1 MINYK
6 IILYTSKTLKM
17 CMHPVVL
24 RVTHDRQRKYYVIK
38 NDAGQNLN
46 FACKPEEWIAENSRY
61 DKKAKDSKVKNA
73 VLAQVEENV
82 KRVLFKMNYDGIKF
96 SFAAFEREYLRKVRK
111 VTVISYFDLHIK
123 KLEQAGRTGY
133 ASIFKYVRNS
143 VRKHLTSE
151 ESRFQEIDYTWL
163 KSYTAKLESEKL
175 KPNAIFVYLRTFRTL
190 FNECIKD
197 GFLQE
202 SDYPFKSRTNPN
214 GFAISGYNS
223 PTAKRALNQ
232 KELISIIKYPA
243 EEGTDVF
250 QAKLIFLF
258 SFYTMGMN
266 FVDMCHLR
274 WDKNV
279 QNNRITYLRQKTGG
293 NFTIAITKELKAILD
308 WYKLHYPTSK
318 YILPILTDEVEMTS
332 FQKYSRIKDAL
343 KRTNKNLKDIAEDIK
358 LNNCKLTTYVS
369 RHTYASLLY
378 LGGESM
384 SKIKQSLGHQTE
396 LQTSTYLASF
406 GINEIDQ
413 MNANLLK
420 TLKTRKR

>member
-6 IILYTSKTLKM
+6 IILYTSKTLKL

-46 FACKPEEWIAENSRY
+46 FACKPEEWMAEDSRY
-61 DKKAKDSKVKNA
+61 DKKVKNSKVKNA

-82 KRVLFKMNYDGIKF
+82 KKVLFKMSYEGIRF
-96 SFAAFEREYLRKVRK
+96 SFATFEREYLRKVKK

-123 KLEQAGRTGY
+123 RLEQAGRTGY
-133 ASIFKYVRNS
+133 ANIFKYVRNS
-143 VRKHLTSE
+143 VKKHLSSE
-151 ESRFQEIDYTWL
+151 ESRFQEIDYLWL
-163 KSYTAKLESEKL
+163 KNYTTKLESENL
-175 KPNAIFVYLRTFRTL
+175 KPNAIFVYLRTLRTL

-232 KELISIIKYPA
+232 KELVSILNYPA
-243 EEGTDVF
+243 KEGTDIF
-250 QAKLIFLF
+250 QAKQIFLF

-274 WDKNV
+274 WDKNI
-279 QNNRITYLRQKTGG
+279 QNNRIVYLRQKTGG
-293 NFTIAITKELKAILD
+293 SFSIAITKELKAILD
-308 WYKLHYPTSK
+308 WFKLHNPASK
-318 YILPILTDEVEMTS
+318 YILPILTDEEGVTS
-332 FQKYSRIKDAL
+332 AKKYSKIKDAL
-343 KRTNKNLKDIAEDIK
+343 KRTNNNLKDIAEDMK
-358 LNNCKLTTYVS
+358 LNNCNLTTYVT

-384 SKIKQSLGHQTE
+384 SRIKQSLGHQTE

-406 GINEIDQ
+406 GTNEIDR

-420 TLKTRKR
+420 TLKAKK